1 MIGVNLEGSLVEV
14 LSLLNIDG
22 AAQLLQFTKLVQAV
36 RIVRV
41 VLQRHLEVSLRHLV
55 VPVVVESSRQ
65 VKVTLRGVRVQLESQ
80 LVRIDRL
87 LKVTLH
93 VVCVT
98 KVVQGRS
105 VIVVEK
111 DSALVCCDSLIMLL
125 KNAVSISKVVE

>member
-98 KVVQGRS
+98 KVV
-105 VIVVEK
+105 
-111 DSALVCCDSLIMLL
+111 
-125 KNAVSISKVVE
+125 